1 MRRALVVLAMVAAS
15 CGSSDDPRPVPAP
28 VADGNVAE
36 LQTSMTEL
44 LERLDVMNAR
54 LEKLEH
60 AQESGGQALP
70 SVRTGEAPVR
80 SGEAPVLQ
88 SAALAERYRH
98 AIILYTRS
106 RHAEARAAFQQIFDA
121 DRTSDLADN
130 ALFWIGET
138 YYASKEYTTA
148 ARYYRRVVD
157 EFGDQNKAPDAH
169 FKLALTFEK
178 SGDLILARKTLEEVI
193 SRYPYSTP
201 ARAAKSELN
210 RIKY

>member
-1 MRRALVVLAMVAAS
+1 MRRALVGLALVAAS
-15 CGSSDDPRPVPAP
+15 CGSTSDPKPLPAP
-28 VADGNVAE
+28 PADARIVE

-54 LEKLEH
+54 LERLEQ
-60 AQESGGQALP
+60 AQESDDSGRAGRPTAAGGTPAL
-70 SVRTGEAPVR
+70 RGAE
-80 SGEAPVLQ
+80 
-88 SAALAERYRH
+88 LADRYRS
-98 AIILYTRS
+98 AIVLFNRGRY
-106 RHAEARAAFQQIFDA
+106 ADARTAFQLVFDS
-121 DRTSDLADN
+121 DPTSDLADN

-138 YYASKEYTTA
+138 HYSAQNYGAAS
-148 ARYYRRVVD
+148 RYYRRVVD
-157 EFGDQNKAPDAH
+157 EFGDQNKAPDAL

-178 SGDLILARKTLEEVI
+178 TGDLILARKTLEEVI

>member
-1 MRRALVVLAMVAAS
+1 MRRALVGLALVAAS
-15 CGSSDDPRPVPAP
+15 CGSTSDPKPLPAP
-28 VADGNVAE
+28 PADARIVE

-44 LERLDVMNAR
+44 LERLDVLNAR
-54 LEKLEH
+54 LERLEQ
-60 AQESGGQALP
+60 AQESDDSGRAGRPTAAGGTPAL
-70 SVRTGEAPVR
+70 R
-80 SGEAPVLQ
+80 SAE
-88 SAALAERYRH
+88 LADRYRS
-98 AIILYTRS
+98 AIVLFNRG
-106 RHAEARAAFQQIFDA
+106 RFAEARAAFQQIFDT

-138 YYASKEYTTA
+138 HYSAQDYGAAS
-148 ARYYRRVVD
+148 RYYRRVVD
-157 EFGDQNKAPDAH
+157 EFGDQNKAPDAL

-178 SGDLILARKTLEEVI
+178 TGDLILARKTLEEVI

>member
-1 MRRALVVLAMVAAS
+1 MRRALVGLALVAAS
-15 CGSSDDPRPVPAP
+15 CGSTSDPKPAAAP
-28 VADGNVAE
+28 PSDARLTE

-44 LERLDVMNAR
+44 LERLDVLNAR
-54 LEKLEH
+54 LEKLEQV
-60 AQESGGQALP
+60 QESGGQAP
-70 SVRTGEAPVR
+70 PPVR
-80 SGEAPVLQ
+80 KGEAPVLQ
-88 SAALAERYRH
+88 SKPVAGADLADRYRQ
-98 AIILYTRS
+98 AIVLFS
-106 RHAEARAAFQQIFDA
+106 RARYADARTAFQQIFDA
-121 DRTSDLADN
+121 DPASDLADN

-138 YYASKEYTTA
+138 YYSAQDYGAA

-157 EFGDQNKAPDAH
+157 EFGDQNKAPDAL

-178 SGDLILARKTLEEVI
+178 TGDLILARKTLEEVT